1 MPVEKFVTN
10 FLKRFLKQ
18 IKYNKIATAHN
29 ADDNAE
35 TVLLN
40 LIKGTGIKGIAGI
53 PVRRNNIIRPILS
66 LTKKEI
72 LDYLDE
78 NQFEYRIDESN
89 LSNDFERN
97 FLRNEVIPLIRKN
110 INPSFSNS
118 VLNTS
123 LNLQSLNA
131 GLAEIVGELKS
142 AVKVK
147 QNKSVSIP
155 IEFIKKSNDFILS
168 YTVKEIIDQN
178 FSVKLE
184 SNDLKKIFI
193 ACKKAVGKIRGVIR
207 KTNCSKRTE
216 PNYNTK
222 KIIIKKS

>member
-1 MPVEKFVTN
+1 MPVEKFATN

-18 IKYNKIATAHN
+18 IKYDKIATAHN

-53 PVRRNNIIRPILS
+53 PVRRNNIVRPILS

-131 GLAEIVGELKS
+131 GLAEIVSELKS
-142 AVKVK
+142 EC
-147 QNKSVSIP
+147 KS
-155 IEFIKKSNDFILS
+155 
-168 YTVKEIIDQN
+168 
-178 FSVKLE
+178 
-184 SNDLKKIFI
+184 
-193 ACKKAVGKIRGVIR
+193 
-207 KTNCSKRTE
+207 
-216 PNYNTK
+216 
-222 KIIIKKS
+222 